1 MSTDQDLMTAIAAER
16 RQLADVLAGLTPAQW
31 DTPSL
36 CEGWRIREVAAH
48 LLMPY
53 RYSLWQVAKGVV
65 ASHGQFDV
73 MADRFAHRDAAR
85 LSPEEMVRILRDNA
99 ETRWKPPGGGF
110 LGALSHDVIHGLDIS
125 VTLGL
130 DRRVPLDRV
139 SMVLQGLS
147 PRQVRFFRVNLTG
160 VELKATDLAWSYGSG
175 APVSGLAQ
183 DLLLVVSGRTLP
195 PGRLQGEQSRRF
207 AAA

>member
-1 MSTDQDLMTAIAAER
+1 MSTDQDLMTAITAER
-16 RQLADVLAGLTPAQW
+16 RAIADVLAGLTPAQW
-31 DTPSL
+31 DSPSL
-36 CEGWRIREVAAH
+36 CKGWRIREVAAH

-65 ASHGQFDV
+65 GSRGRFDV

-85 LSPEEMVRILRDNA
+85 LSPEEMVSILRDNA

-110 LGALSHDVIHGLDIS
+110 LGALSHDVIHGLDMT
-125 VTLGL
+125 VPLGL
-130 DRRVPLDRV
+130 DRVVPLDRV
-139 SMVLQGLS
+139 STVLQGLS
-147 PRQVRFFRVNLTG
+147 PRQLRFFRVNLVG
-160 VELKATDLAWSYGSG
+160 VELQATDLDWSYGSG
-175 APVSGLAQ
+175 AQVSGLAQ